1 MTTQTMPART
11 MTAKSYALRDSATML
26 RRNLLHAL
34 RYPGM
39 SIGVLMVP
47 LLMLLLFRFVFGDTL
62 SAGVGAPHGGYINFL
77 APGVLVLTLTAGSV
91 ATAVSVSMDMTEGII
106 NRFRTMAIARVSVL
120 TGHVLGAVIQ
130 SVIAAVLITAL
141 AVGLGFRP
149 DASPA
154 GWLAALGL
162 TVAVALA
169 VTWVSVAL
177 GVGAKTPESASN
189 APTPLVFLPFL
200 GSAFV
205 PPESMAPG
213 LRWFAEYQP
222 FTPIINAMRGILL
235 GTAIGY
241 QGLIA
246 LAWCAGLG
254 VVGYVWAR
262 NRFNRP
268 AAR

>member
-1 MTTQTMPART
+1 MSIPTLTVPVPATR
-11 MTAKSYALRDSATML
+11 SYALRDSATML

-34 RYPGM
+34 RYPGL
-39 SIGVLMVP
+39 SVGVLLVP
-47 LLMLLLFRFVFGDTL
+47 VLMLLLFRFVFGATL
-62 SAGVGAPHGGYINFL
+62 AAGVPSAGGYINFL
-77 APGVLVLTLTAGSV
+77 APGIIVLALTAGSV
-91 ATAVSVSMDMTEGII
+91 GTAVSVSIDMTEGII

-120 TGHVLGAVIQ
+120 TGHVLGSVIQ
-130 SVIAAVLITAL
+130 SLIAAVLITAL

-149 DASPA
+149 AASVL

-162 TVAVALA
+162 VIAVALA
-169 VTWVSVAL
+169 VTWVSVSL
-177 GVGAKTPESASN
+177 GVAASNPEGASN

-205 PPESMAPG
+205 PPHSMAPG

-222 FTPIINAMRGILL
+222 FTPIINALRGLLL
-235 GTAIGY
+235 GTPIGY
-241 QGLIA
+241 QGWIA
-246 LAWCAGLG
+246 LAWSAGLALI
-254 VVGYVWAR
+254 GYVWAR

>member
-1 MTTQTMPART
+1 MTTQTMTPR
-11 MTAKSYALRDSATML
+11 SYALRDSATML

-39 SIGVLMVP
+39 SLGVLLIPV
-47 LLMLLLFRFVFGDTL
+47 LMLMLFRFVFGATL
-62 SAGVGAPHGGYINFL
+62 SAGVHAAHGGYINYL
-77 APGVLVLTLTAGSV
+77 TPGILVLALTSGSV
-91 ATAVSVSMDMTEGII
+91 GTAVSVSTDMTEGII

-130 SVIAAVLITAL
+130 TVTAAVLITAL

-154 GWLAALGL
+154 GWLTALGL
-162 TVAVALA
+162 VLAVAVAM
-169 VTWVSVAL
+169 TWVSVSL
-177 GVGAKTPESASN
+177 GVSAKTPESASN

-205 PPESMAPG
+205 PPHSMAPG

-222 FTPIINAMRGILL
+222 FTPIINALRGMLL
-235 GTAIGY
+235 GTSIGY
-241 QGLIA
+241 QGWIA
-246 LAWCAGLG
+246 LAWCAGLAL
-254 VVGYVWAR
+254 VGYVWAR

>member
-1 MTTQTMPART
+1 MTSAPLAI
-11 MTAKSYALRDSATML
+11 KSYAVRDSATML

-62 SAGVGAPHGGYINFL
+62 SAGVHAPRGGYINFL
-77 APGVLVLTLTAGSV
+77 APGILILALTSGSV

-120 TGHVLGAVIQ
+120 TGHVLGAVIL
-130 SVIAAVLITAL
+130 SVIAAALITAL

-149 DASPA
+149 HASPL
-154 GWLAALGL
+154 GWLAVLGL

-169 VTWVSVAL
+169 VTWVAVSL
-177 GVGAKTPESASN
+177 GVGARTPESASN
-189 APTPLVFLPFL
+189 APMPLVFLPFL

-205 PPESMAPG
+205 PPHSMAPG

-222 FTPIINAMRGILL
+222 FTPIIDAMRGLLL

-254 VVGYVWAR
+254 LVGYVWAR
-262 NRFNRP
+262 NRFNRTT
-268 AAR
+268 AR

>member
-1 MTTQTMPART
+1 MTTQ
-11 MTAKSYALRDSATML
+11 SYALRDSATML

-39 SIGVLMVP
+39 SVGVLLIP
-47 LLMLLLFRFVFGDTL
+47 ILMLLLFRFVFGDTL
-62 SAGVGAPHGGYINFL
+62 SAGVHAAHGGYINFL
-77 APGVLVLTLTAGSV
+77 APGILVLALTAGSV

-130 SVIAAVLITAL
+130 SVIAAVVITAL

-149 DASPA
+149 AASPL

-162 TVAVALA
+162 VLAVAVAM
-169 VTWVSVAL
+169 TWVSVSL
-177 GVGAKTPESASN
+177 GVSAKTPESASN

-205 PPESMAPG
+205 TPQSMAPG

-222 FTPIINAMRGILL
+222 FTPIINALRGNLL
-235 GTAIGY
+235 GTPIGY
-241 QGLIA
+241 QGWIA
-246 LAWCAGLG
+246 LAWCAGLALA
-254 VVGYVWAR
+254 GYAWAR
-262 NRFNRP
+262 RGFNRP
-268 AAR
+268 ASR